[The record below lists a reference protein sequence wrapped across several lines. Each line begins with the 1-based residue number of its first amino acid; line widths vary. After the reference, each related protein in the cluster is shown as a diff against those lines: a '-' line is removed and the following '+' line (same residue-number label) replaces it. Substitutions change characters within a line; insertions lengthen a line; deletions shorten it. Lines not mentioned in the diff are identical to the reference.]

1 MNINLKFI
9 SIFSLSASLTVT
21 SIAINA
27 TEAFKAVS
35 THQDKVTLVSADKTL
50 LHSAEVN
57 ENKTKVKSINLAVVS
72 KPMSPTA
79 TKEKNT
85 PLARALAQSE
95 NTATQSPLNADKTL
109 NLEISELK
117 DNSGLVYLGGKVS
130 VADLDA
136 YLAQMKTELGESQ
149 FSVFRQ
155 HQAARDHQTFHVTLV
170 NPYEYQTI
178 DKEKLEM
185 PNQFRVVL
193 QGLGKVEK
201 ENKKAYFVVASSPDG
216 QFIRQG
222 LLLKNKDFHV
232 TLGFYPEDVFG
243 VSKGRDTLINK

>member
-1 MNINLKFI
+1 MNINLTFI
-9 SIFSLSASLTVT
+9 RIFTLSAALTITSITVNAATPFEAVSAQQQKASLTSVDKKLIHAAAVNDIEGKVET
-21 SIAINA
+21 IN
-27 TEAFKAVS
+27 EAVAS
-35 THQDKVTLVSADKTL
+35 KTL
-50 LHSAEVN
+50 
-57 ENKTKVKSINLAVVS
+57 TKQQN
-72 KPMSPTA
+72 
-79 TKEKNT
+79 NT

-95 NTATQSPLNADKTL
+95 SITAENPLNEDKTL
-109 NLEISELK
+109 NLEVIELK

-130 VADLDA
+130 AADLDS

-149 FSVFRQ
+149 FSIFRQ

-178 DKEKLEM
+178 DKENFET
-185 PNQFRVVL
+185 PRQFRVVL
-193 QGLGKVEK
+193 HGLGQVENEDK
-201 ENKKAYFVVASSPDG
+201 DKKAYFVVASSPDG

-243 VSKGRDTLINK
+243 VSKGRDRLINK

>member
-1 MNINLKFI
+1 MNINLTFI
-9 SIFSLSASLTVT
+9 RIFTLSAALTITSLTV
-21 SIAINA
+21 NA
-27 TEAFKAVS
+27 ATAFEV
-35 THQDKVTLVSADKTL
+35 VSAQQQKTPVTSVDNKLIHAAGVSDIEGKAETINEVVASKTL
-50 LHSAEVN
+50 
-57 ENKTKVKSINLAVVS
+57 TKQQN
-72 KPMSPTA
+72 
-79 TKEKNT
+79 NT

-95 NTATQSPLNADKTL
+95 SITAENPLNEDKTL
-109 NLEISELK
+109 NLAVTELK

-130 VADLDA
+130 AADLDS

-149 FSVFRQ
+149 FNVFRQ

-178 DKEKLEM
+178 DKENFEM
-185 PNQFRVVL
+185 PRQFRVVL
-193 QGLGKVEK
+193 HGLGQVENEDK
-201 ENKKAYFVVASSPDG
+201 DKKAYFVVASSPDG

-243 VSKGRDTLINK
+243 VSKGRDSLINK